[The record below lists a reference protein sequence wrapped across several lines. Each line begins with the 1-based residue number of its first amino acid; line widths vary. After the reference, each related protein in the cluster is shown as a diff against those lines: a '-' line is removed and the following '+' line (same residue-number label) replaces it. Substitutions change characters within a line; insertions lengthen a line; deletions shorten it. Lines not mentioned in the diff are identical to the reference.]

1 MNDKWVIEEENNE
14 ETKKHLKELK
24 EYIALFCNK
33 EENKFELYKAIATP
47 IHSYAI
53 LISTD
58 IKDAYLELVLNIN
71 KIYIKEKPESK
82 TWDEYFSTPGIMIP
96 YQSAEEKQECQN

>member
-1 MNDKWVIEEENNE
+1 MDDKWIIREEDNE

-33 EENKFELYKAIATP
+33 EEDKFELYKAIATP

-53 LISTD
+53 LISID
-58 IKDAYLELVLNIN
+58 VKDAYLELILDTN
-71 KIYIKEKPESK
+71 KIYIKEKPEYK

-96 YQSAEEKQECQN
+96 YELIKEKEICQN

>member
-1 MNDKWVIEEENNE
+1 MDDKWIIREEDNE

-33 EENKFELYKAIATP
+33 EEDKFELYKAVATP

-58 IKDAYLELVLNIN
+58 VKDAYLELILDIN
-71 KIYIKEKPESK
+71 KIYIKEKPEYKS
-82 TWDEYFSTPGIMIP
+82 WDEYFNTPGIMIP
-96 YQSAEEKQECQN
+96 YASVGED

>member
-24 EYIALFCNK
+24 EYISLFCNK

-82 TWDEYFSTPGIMIP
+82 TWDEYFSIPGIMIP
-96 YQSAEEKQECQN
+96 YQSVEEKEKCQN

>member
-1 MNDKWVIEEENNE
+1 MDDKWIIKEKTNK

-24 EYIALFCNK
+24 EYVALFCNK

-47 IHSYAI
+47 TQSFAI
-53 LISTD
+53 LISSD
-58 IKDAYLELVLNIN
+58 IENVCIELNLISN
-71 KIYIKEKPESK
+71 KIYLNEKPEYK

-96 YQSAEEKQECQN
+96 YVPVGEE